1 MKNKILV
8 VDDEVHLRN
17 SISLTLKAAGYS
29 VDSAKDG
36 QEAFD
41 KIRQRLKND
50 TGFDLIITEISM
62 PNMNGLN
69 LITKLHRHN
78 MWIPVIMINRHSEKN
93 TVVKPLRKGFVDY
106 IDNPFEVK
114 DLVQSVNSLF
124 GKHIRK

>member
-8 VDDEVHLRN
+8 VDDEVNLRN

-36 QEAFD
+36 REAFD
-41 KIRQRLKND
+41 KIRQSLKND
-50 TGFDLIITEISM
+50 VGFDLIITEIMM
-62 PNMNGLN
+62 PNLDGLN

-78 MWIPVIMINRHSEKN
+78 MWIPAIMINRHSEKN
-93 TVVKPLRKGFVDY
+93 TVVKPLREGFVDY
-106 IDNPFEVK
+106 IGNPFEVAA
-114 DLVQSVNSLF
+114 LIQSVNNLF